1 MLMMLKPRTI
11 YWPPI
16 NLVDPCSVNLFGNEM
31 KKSGLNKALLVTD
44 KVLNEIDM
52 ARAVNGIWMNTGL
65 FTRSVMM

>member
-1 MLMMLKPRTI
+1 MMLKPRTI

-16 NLVDPCSVNLFGNEM
+16 NLVGPCSVNLFGNEM